1 MSYLGQFSTF
11 FDDLGTKM
19 MLSKSLFFKMGLL
32 WSIYAVIFSWYVYKF
47 HWSRGKDLCLRR
59 RRPRFK
65 PRQEPKLFSFL
76 FLLPGLSQN
85 LTKTQLWKSRCTSIF
100 QLNIKIL
107 TIRITKKWSE
117 LKKVTWKRVQLNFQL
132 YSKLLISQL
141 LNYQFSKIIP
151 FLEST
156 DKGESTCTF
165 RNVQS
170 CSIFLQFGK
179 KDSPWNFC

>member
-1 MSYLGQFSTF
+1 
-11 FDDLGTKM
+11 
-19 MLSKSLFFKMGLL
+19 MGLL
-32 WSIYAVIFSWYVYKF
+32 WCIYAVIFSWYIYKF

-59 RRPRFK
+59 RQPRFK

-85 LTKTQLWKSRCTSIF
+85 LTKTQLWKSRYTPIF